1 LPDLPTIAEL
11 ALDGNAV
18 SEWYGVVAPADT
30 GAAQIERVNAEL
42 RKVLALPEVKDRL
55 VVLGAEIV
63 ASTPQEF
70 GAFLKADIA
79 KWGRLVKD
87 AGIKVE

>member
-1 LPDLPTIAEL
+1 L
-11 ALDGNAV
+11 
-18 SEWYGVVAPADT
+18 
-30 GAAQIERVNAEL
+30 
-42 RKVLALPEVKDRL
+42 KDRL